1 MTFGEK
7 LQKLRK
13 ARGWTQEE
21 LAQQAGVS
29 RQSLSKWESDAAL
42 PDTANVVVL
51 SDLFGVST
59 DYLLREA
66 ASGTTEATPVPAAP
80 AAPSKRMP
88 HTHLTVGCIMTVLG
102 LILWMPIFIMSVMED
117 HDLTVYAGGA
127 PEHYT
132 GMQAF
137 IRVHDIQFV
146 YYAAIALLLVG
157 LTTVFVPFMLEWLM
171 SWIPAAQQDDD

>member
-21 LAQQAGVS
+21 LAQQMGVS

-42 PDTANVVVL
+42 PDTAHVVAL

-59 DYLLREA
+59 DYLLRESTPDTA
-66 ASGTTEATPVPAAP
+66 APSGPLPAP
-80 AAPSKRMP
+80 AAPQKRIP
-88 HTHLTVGCIMTVLG
+88 RSTLTVGCIMTVLG
-102 LILWMPIFIMSVMED
+102 LMLWMPVFIMSVIEN
-117 HDLTVYAGGA
+117 HDLTVFNGGA

-132 GMQAF
+132 GIQAF

-146 YYAAIALLLVG
+146 YYAAVALLIIGV
-157 LTTVFVPFMLEWLM
+157 TTIVVPYILEWLM
-171 SWIPAAQQDDD
+171 NLKDKPFEE

>member
-42 PDTANVVVL
+42 PDTANVVAL

-80 AAPSKRMP
+80 AAPSKRMDLEIFQ
-88 HTHLTVGCIMTVLG
+88 TDFDAVFAGKAALT
-102 LILWMPIFIMSVMED
+102 P
-117 HDLTVYAGGA
+117 
-127 PEHYT
+127 
-132 GMQAF
+132 Q
-137 IRVHDIQFV
+137 
-146 YYAAIALLLVG
+146 
-157 LTTVFVPFMLEWLM
+157 
-171 SWIPAAQQDDD
+171 